1 MAFSDQRHDEI
12 DAVLH
17 RIQEYLAALVAEMEA
32 AEPKPQRRG
41 AQRAPAYWQT
51 VNAVGVVNVLRRQL
65 RDSQEMRHI
74 GEQLRRQL
82 EGGKQ

>member
-17 RIQEYLAALVAEMEA
+17 RMQEYLAALVAEMEA
-32 AEPKPQRRG
+32 AEPNPQRRG
-41 AQRAPAYWQT
+41 TTYWQT

-65 RDSQEMRHI
+65 RDSQEMRRI
-74 GEQLRRQL
+74 AEELRHQL